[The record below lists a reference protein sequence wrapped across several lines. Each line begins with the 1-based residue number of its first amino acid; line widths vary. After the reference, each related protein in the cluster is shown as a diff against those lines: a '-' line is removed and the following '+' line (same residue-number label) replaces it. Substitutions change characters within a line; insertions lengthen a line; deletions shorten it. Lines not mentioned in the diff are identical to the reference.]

1 MKDIIVV
8 YHSVEAT
15 CPVKISWQVGPKPKK
30 ILFTHSVETAWPGF
44 NSTRS
49 TGFLIDSFEVF
60 ILFNWFI
67 WFNWLRFISFRPF
80 PLIQMFIPLK
90 LDQLVNSFDSFNR
103 VFCWV
108 SIKVH
113 LFLKFGHPHI
123 CFITALL
130 KTHAYCIS
138 DMFIHPNHSGN
149 LMHPFTKYS
158 SFVNSLSTGYG
169 SIWLD
174 MGFHITC
181 PTTHLRE
188 YNPFPSIK
196 VE

>member
-1 MKDIIVV
+1 MLLLQRRARYSKMTEFWQKFWPLTCTFLLEMKDIIVV

-30 ILFTHSVETAWPGF
+30 ILVTHSVETAWPGF

-67 WFNWLRFISFRPF
+67 WFNWLRFISFRRF

-103 VFCWV
+103 FFCWV

-113 LFLKFGHPHI
+113 LFLKFGHLFYNSIAQNPCVLHQWYVY
-123 CFITALL
+123 TSKSQWKLDA
-130 KTHAYCIS
+130 
-138 DMFIHPNHSGN
+138 
-149 LMHPFTKYS
+149 
-158 SFVNSLSTGYG
+158 SFHKIL
-169 SIWLD
+169 
-174 MGFHITC
+174 
-181 PTTHLRE
+181 
-188 YNPFPSIK
+188 
-196 VE
+196 